1 MASSFFNGQQ
11 RDWVGEVLG
20 TAETL
25 VGGHFRIDLA
35 DPERFPYD
43 VRTLAALRRQEKTR
57 KALAQ
62 VCKYEVRRE
71 KEVARPGRREF
82 YRICLQD
89 DKILNAIETEPPE
102 MLKPLLLYVIT
113 HEIIHVARFSL
124 EPGRF
129 YLETQRKSH
138 RGEIRP
144 SEDVRNAES
153 DRCSAYRA
161 SAGTVPPVVGRK
173 PAGGL
178 TRRLTRQEGVFKFK
192 KYLIC
197 LL

>member
-71 KEVARPGRREF
+71 KRGCASRQARVLPDLSSGR
-82 YRICLQD
+82 
-89 DKILNAIETEPPE
+89 
-102 MLKPLLLYVIT
+102 
-113 HEIIHVARFSL
+113 
-124 EPGRF
+124 
-129 YLETQRKSH
+129 
-138 RGEIRP
+138 
-144 SEDVRNAES
+144 
-153 DRCSAYRA
+153 
-161 SAGTVPPVVGRK
+161 
-173 PAGGL
+173 
-178 TRRLTRQEGVFKFK
+178 
-192 KYLIC
+192 
-197 LL
+197 